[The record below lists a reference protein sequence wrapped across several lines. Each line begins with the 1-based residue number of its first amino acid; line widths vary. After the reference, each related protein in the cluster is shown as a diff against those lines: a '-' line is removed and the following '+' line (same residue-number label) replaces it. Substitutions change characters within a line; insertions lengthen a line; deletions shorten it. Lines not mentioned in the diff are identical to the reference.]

1 MAYKDIS
8 QDYGMQPVN
17 PQVDTAAYDAL
28 QQQVMNMQV
37 PNTEQAD
44 NSANMLDAVALI
56 RQSFTGIGKRGESS
70 IPPPDIG
77 GFFNKINERQK
88 QRNQLALQNSMDMRK
103 MQLEVMRTSIEMQMA
118 KHEEARKA
126 LESATRVKETEI
138 DIRNKRGA
146 GKRATEEYEYGKTQ
160 RGVEEQERRA
170 KARYA
175 EGQANEFAATA
186 ESRRK
191 ETEIDIATAED
202 KLLQSQARRRAID
215 KIRKIDPDLADRID
229 AGIESKYKE
238 PTNKLKE
245 IRDADPYLDR
255 LMALQEK
262 DKDPTPQQ
270 QNYIESRLE
279 RTQNPG
285 LEIFDKELNDT
296 DKKIM
301 YLRTK
306 AKIVD
311 VETALPPVQSKE
323 FKQHLLK
330 TYSKNV
336 NLLINI
342 PEAQEGLY
350 TIFEAFNRKLAS
362 KDQFVDYNDFINK
375 LLQEQDKEI
384 KTKTKTGPYRLDTE
398 YSSISGPPSELALT
412 PLGVQ
417 RQYFQEEI
425 LPRIGGGVR

>member
-56 RQSFTGIGKRGESS
+56 GQSFAGIGKRGESS

-126 LESATRVKETEI
+126 LESATRV
-138 DIRNKRGA
+138 GA
-146 GKRATEEYEYGKTQ
+146 DKRATEEYEYGKTQ

-350 TIFEAFNRKLAS
+350 TIFESFNRKLAS

-375 LLQEQDKEI
+375 LLQEQDKGI
-384 KTKTKTGPYRLDTE
+384 KTKTKTSPYKLDTE

-412 PLGVQ
+412 PLEVQ
-417 RQYFQEEI
+417 RQHFQKEI